1 MPTTQEKAVY
11 SNAWILL
18 LASLTALGP
27 LSIDMYLPALPQMAD
42 DFGVSTQMVANS
54 LPAYFLGLAIGQL
67 IYGPVS
73 DRIGRKKPLYF
84 GLSLYIIASLLCVF
98 ANSEWS
104 LIAARVLQALGGCV
118 GVVIARAAI
127 RDRLDMQASA
137 QAFASMMIVT
147 TIAPIIAPSL
157 GALVLSFSSWHSI
170 FAFLMVVGLGSLCC
184 VHFFFEETL
193 DPKRRLKLNFNQVLN
208 LYGAILQD
216 SSFRRPMFVGCFA
229 GAVLFCYISASAAI
243 LMDGY
248 GLNQQVFAY
257 AFGANAVGIMLFST
271 LNKRL
276 AQKLSVFQRLKLGS
290 FLQLAGVGLLLVA
303 GSMTHAPLYIVCAG
317 MFLAVAAIGFTGPN
331 AMAIA
336 MSEQGARA
344 GTASAIMGSMQFG
357 CGLLC
362 GVILNFLLWS
372 VLLNMA
378 IVMAIFVAL
387 ALYYVFKLEHE
398 KAYKLKS

>member
-1 MPTTQEKAVY
+1 MVT
-11 SNAWILL
+11 
-18 LASLTALGP
+18 AS
-27 LSIDMYLPALPQMAD
+27 
-42 DFGVSTQMVANS
+42 
-54 LPAYFLGLAIGQL
+54 
-67 IYGPVS
+67 
-73 DRIGRKKPLYF
+73 
-84 GLSLYIIASLLCVF
+84 
-98 ANSEWS
+98 
-104 LIAARVLQALGGCV
+104 
-118 GVVIARAAI
+118 
-127 RDRLDMQASA
+127 
-137 QAFASMMIVT
+137 
-147 TIAPIIAPSL
+147 
-157 GALVLSFSSWHSI
+157 
-170 FAFLMVVGLGSLCC
+170 
-184 VHFFFEETL
+184 
-193 DPKRRLKLNFNQVLN
+193 
-208 LYGAILQD
+208 
-216 SSFRRPMFVGCFA
+216 
-229 GAVLFCYISASAAI
+229 
-243 LMDGY
+243 
-248 GLNQQVFAY
+248 QQVFAY

-372 VLLNMA
+372 ALLNMA

-398 KAYKLKS
+398 KA

>member
-1 MPTTQEKAVY
+1 MSISQGKVAY
-11 SNAWILL
+11 SNAWIFL

-27 LSIDMYLPALPQMAD
+27 LSIDMYLPALPQMAN

-84 GLSLYIIASLLCVF
+84 GLGLYIVASLLCVF

-118 GVVIARAAI
+118 GVVVARAAI

-137 QAFASMMIVT
+137 QAFSSMMIVM

-157 GALVLSFSSWHSI
+157 GAFVLQFSSWHSI
-170 FAFLMVVGLGSLCC
+170 FAILMLIGAAILCC

-193 DPKRRLKLNFNQVLN
+193 QPSRRLKLSFNQVLN
-208 LYGAILQD
+208 LYAAIFRD
-216 SSFRRPMFVGCFA
+216 ASFRRPMFVGCFA
-229 GAVLFCYISASAAI
+229 GAVLFCYISSSAAI
-243 LMDGY
+243 FMDSY
-248 GLNQQVFAY
+248 GLSQHTFAY
-257 AFGANAVGIMLFST
+257 VFGANAFGIMLFST
-271 LNKRL
+271 LNKKL
-276 AQKLSVFQRLKLGS
+276 AYKLNVLQRLKLGS
-290 FLQLAGVGLLLVA
+290 TIQLFGVMLLLVA
-303 GSMTHAPLYIVCAG
+303 GALQHAALYMVCIG
-317 MFLAVAAIGFTGPN
+317 MFLAVSSIGFTGPN

-344 GTASAIMGSMQFG
+344 GTASAIMGSMQFT

-372 VLLNMA
+372 ALLNMA
-378 IVMAIFVAL
+378 MVMAIFVIL
-387 ALYYVFKLEHE
+387 AWYYVLKLSRPE
-398 KAYKLKS
+398 AASA

>member
-1 MPTTQEKAVY
+1 M
-11 SNAWILL
+11 
-18 LASLTALGP
+18 
-27 LSIDMYLPALPQMAD
+27 
-42 DFGVSTQMVANS
+42 
-54 LPAYFLGLAIGQL
+54 
-67 IYGPVS
+67 
-73 DRIGRKKPLYF
+73 
-84 GLSLYIIASLLCVF
+84 F

-248 GLNQQVFAY
+248 GLSQQVFAY

-276 AQKLSVFQRLKLGS
+276 VQRLSVFQRLKLGS

-372 VLLNMA
+372 ALLNMA

-398 KAYKLKS
+398 KSKN

>member
-1 MPTTQEKAVY
+1 MSNTQEKAVY

-27 LSIDMYLPALPQMAD
+27 LSIDMYLPALPQMAN

-303 GSMTHAPLYIVCAG
+303 GSMMHAPLYIVCAG

>member
-1 MPTTQEKAVY
+1 
-11 SNAWILL
+11 
-18 LASLTALGP
+18 
-27 LSIDMYLPALPQMAD
+27 MYLPALPQMAN

-290 FLQLAGVGLLLVA
+290 FLQSAGVGLLLVA

-372 VLLNMA
+372 ALLNMA

-398 KAYKLKS
+398 KA

>member
-1 MPTTQEKAVY
+1 MSTTQEKAVY

-27 LSIDMYLPALPQMAD
+27 LSIDMYLPALPQMAN

-170 FAFLMVVGLGSLCC
+170 FGFLMVVGLGSLCC

-398 KAYKLKS
+398 KA

>member
-1 MPTTQEKAVY
+1 M
-11 SNAWILL
+11 
-18 LASLTALGP
+18 
-27 LSIDMYLPALPQMAD
+27 
-42 DFGVSTQMVANS
+42 
-54 LPAYFLGLAIGQL
+54 
-67 IYGPVS
+67 
-73 DRIGRKKPLYF
+73 
-84 GLSLYIIASLLCVF
+84 F

-248 GLNQQVFAY
+248 GLSQQVFAY

-303 GSMTHAPLYIVCAG
+303 GSMMHAPLYIVCAG

-372 VLLNMA
+372 PLLNMA

>member
-1 MPTTQEKAVY
+1 MSNTQEKAVY

-27 LSIDMYLPALPQMAD
+27 LSIDMYLPALPEMAN

-170 FAFLMVVGLGSLCC
+170 FGFLMVVGLGSLCC

-248 GLNQQVFAY
+248 GLGQQVFAY

-271 LNKRL
+271 LNKHL
-276 AQKLSVFQRLKLGS
+276 AQKLNVFQRLKLGS

-398 KAYKLKS
+398 KA